1 MPGTLY
7 VVSAPIGNVDDVT
20 FRAVRVLKEVAVIAA
35 EDPQQTRA
43 LLDRYEITVPLT
55 SYHNLNKEEKTPVLL
70 ARLSEG
76 DDVAL
81 VSDAGTPVIADPGRW
96 LIAEAVAA
104 GIRVTPVPGPSALL
118 AAIMVA
124 GLPADGFLFDGV
136 FPNAPAALRRT
147 LLALRS
153 EPRTLV
159 FFGQPGRLRRT
170 LAAIQSV
177 LGNRYVVVAK
187 DLTTPN
193 EACLRGMV
201 GDLLKKS
208 VSMPVGSA
216 VTLVVEG
223 KPTDKNG
230 KNKTSAV
237 KMRRVSGS

>member
-1 MPGTLY
+1 MPGMLY
-7 VVSAPIGNVDDVT
+7 VVSTPIGNVDDVT
-20 FRAVRVLKEVAVIAA
+20 FRAVRVLREVAVIAA

-43 LLDRYEITVPLT
+43 LLERHEVAAPVT
-55 SYHNLNKEEKTPVLL
+55 SYHNLNKEEKTPILL

-104 GIRVTPVPGPSALL
+104 GIRVTAVPGPCALL

-124 GLPADGFLFDGV
+124 GLPADGFLFDGML
-136 FPNAPAALRRT
+136 PKASAALRRT

-159 FFGQPGRLRRT
+159 FYDQPGRLRGT

-177 LGNRYVVVAK
+177 LGNRYVVVAQ
-187 DLTTPN
+187 DLTTPK
-193 EACLRGMV
+193 EACLRGLA
-201 GDLLKKS
+201 GDVLKQS
-208 VSMPVGSA
+208 ASLAVRTA

-223 KPTDKNG
+223 NPAGKNG
-230 KNKTSAV
+230 KDKKSAV
-237 KMRRVSGS
+237 KRRRVSGS